1 MSLFQLVIL
10 ACALLYFAG
19 GLQFN
24 INISN
29 VWSFPFPCNSALK
42 MKSVWVVLETM
53 NSHEDF
59 IIEYPVSYTTQFKD
73 GFVN

>member
-1 MSLFQLVIL
+1 
-10 ACALLYFAG
+10 
-19 GLQFN
+19 
-24 INISN
+24 
-29 VWSFPFPCNSALK
+29 

-53 NSHEDF
+53 NSLEDF